1 MPETREKE
9 YVGNIVMCPHCGA
22 QLKSMSAFCPECGEE
37 LRNVKVSENLKK
49 LQEGLVKYKGQD
61 AWNFVATFPIP
72 NEREE
77 LGNFLTTI
85 ASILV
90 TDLENGADIDKIS
103 AFTSKFEEIKN
114 KMQVILPS
122 SDLLLVQAKNW
133 EVKINEKRKSYDS
146 IVKNI
151 KRKHPIAFILSA
163 LVAIILI
170 IVFVVFGV
178 RKANSKFNERTERIK
193 ETEYVEKINSIGTIK
208 IPQENIILDGVSDY
222 LIPIS
227 DAEIKFNAE
236 VKELEL
242 YGYKKTFSKKSKG
255 KLTYKTS
262 LPSMSISFDVK
273 CKKSIK
279 KELEEKRKA
288 VISNNGLKS
297 GSYRIGNTRYSLYY
311 YLGNEKFFNFEE
323 TLPTEENKTKK
334 ISIMME
340 NSSSSWDSTN
350 YNGEDFLNLI
360 ETLNKE
366 KILNLKVSIYEY
378 IELPDSNGDYGKL
391 GDTYGSTYLDIYLEK

>member
-1 MPETREKE
+1 M
-9 YVGNIVMCPHCGA
+9 
-22 QLKSMSAFCPECGEE
+22 
-37 LRNVKVSENLKK
+37 
-49 LQEGLVKYKGQD
+49 
-61 AWNFVATFPIP
+61 
-72 NEREE
+72 
-77 LGNFLTTI
+77 
-85 ASILV
+85 
-90 TDLENGADIDKIS
+90 
-103 AFTSKFEEIKN
+103 
-114 KMQVILPS
+114 
-122 SDLLLVQAKNW
+122 
-133 EVKINEKRKSYDS
+133 
-146 IVKNI
+146 
-151 KRKHPIAFILSA
+151 
-163 LVAIILI
+163 AIILI

-178 RKANSKFNERTERIK
+178 RKANSKVNERTERIK
-193 ETEYVEKINSIGTIK
+193 ATEYVEKINSIGTIK

-236 VKELEL
+236 VKEPEL
-242 YGYKKTFSKKSKG
+242 YGYKKTFSEKLKG
-255 KLTYKTS
+255 KLTYETS

-297 GSYRIGNTRYSLYY
+297 GSYRIGNTRYCLYY
-311 YLGNEKFFNFEE
+311 YLGNEEFFNFEE

-334 ISIMME
+334 ISIMMK
-340 NSSSSWDSTN
+340 NSSWDSTN

-366 KILNLKVSIYEY
+366 KILNLKVSISED

>member
-1 MPETREKE
+1 MPETREQG

-22 QLKSMSAFCPECGEE
+22 PLKSMSAFCPECGKE
-37 LRNVKVSENLKK
+37 LRNVNVSENLKK
-49 LQEGLVKYKGQD
+49 LQEGLLKYKGQD

-114 KMQVILPS
+114 KMQIILPS

-133 EVKINEKRKSYDS
+133 EVKITEKRKSYDS
-146 IVKNI
+146 VVKNI
-151 KRKHPIAFILSA
+151 KRKHPVAFILSA

-170 IVFVVFGV
+170 IVFVLSGV
-178 RKANSKFNERTERIK
+178 IKVNERTERIK
-193 ETEYVEKINSIGTIK
+193 ATEYAEKINSIGTIK

-236 VKELEL
+236 VNEIYCTFLEKL
-242 YGYKKTFSKKSKG
+242 KG
-255 KLTYKTS
+255 ESTYVTS
-262 LPSMSISFDVK
+262 LQSMSISFDVK

-297 GSYRIGNTRYSLYY
+297 GSYRISNTNYSLRY
-311 YLGNEKFFNFEE
+311 YLGEQEFYNLKEP
-323 TLPTEENKTKK
+323 LPTEENKTKK
-334 ISIMME
+334 ISIMMDRWGRE
-340 NSSSSWDSTN
+340 
-350 YNGEDFLNLI
+350 YNGETYLNLI

-366 KILNLKVSIYEY
+366 KILNLEVSIYED
-378 IELPDSNGDYGKL
+378 IDLPDSNGDYNN
-391 GDTYGSTYLDIYLEK
+391 GDSLYIYLEK

>member
-1 MPETREKE
+1 MPETREQE

-22 QLKSMSAFCPECGEE
+22 PLKSMSVFCPECGEE

-133 EVKINEKRKSYDS
+133 EVKITEKRKSYDNV
-146 IVKNI
+146 VKNI
-151 KRKHPIAFILSA
+151 KRKHPVAFILSA

-170 IVFVVFGV
+170 IVFVLFGV
-178 RKANSKFNERTERIK
+178 SKVNERTKRIK
-193 ETEYVEKINSIGTIK
+193 ATEYAEKINSIGTIK

-236 VKELEL
+236 VKDLEL
-242 YGYKKTFSKKSKG
+242 HGYRKTFSEKLKG
-255 KLTYKTS
+255 ELTYKAS
-262 LPSMSISFDVK
+262 VPSMSIRFDVK

-279 KELEEKRKA
+279 KALEEKRKA

-297 GSYRIGNTRYSLYY
+297 GSYRICNTKYY
-311 YLGNEKFFNFEE
+311 LEYDLGNEKFYNFDE

-334 ISIMME
+334 ISIMM
-340 NSSSSWDSTN
+340 NKSSWGSTN

-366 KILNLKVSIYEY
+366 KILNLKVSISED

>member
-1 MPETREKE
+1 MPETREQE
-9 YVGNIVMCPHCGA
+9 YDGNIVMCPHCGA
-22 QLKSMSAFCPECGEE
+22 PLKSMSAFCPECGKE
-37 LRNVKVSENLKK
+37 LRNVNVSENLKK
-49 LQEGLVKYKGQD
+49 FQEGLVKYKGQD

-114 KMQVILPS
+114 KMQIILPS

-133 EVKINEKRKSYDS
+133 EVKITEKRKSYDS
-146 IVKNI
+146 VVKNI
-151 KRKHPIAFILSA
+151 KRKHPVAFILSA

-170 IVFVVFGV
+170 IVFVLFGV
-178 RKANSKFNERTERIK
+178 IKVNERTQRIK
-193 ETEYVEKINSIGTIK
+193 ATEYAEKINSIGTIK

-236 VKELEL
+236 VNEQLYCTFLEKLKGELI
-242 YGYKKTFSKKSKG
+242 
-255 KLTYKTS
+255 YKTS
-262 LPSMSISFDVK
+262 LPSLSISFDVK

-297 GSYRIGNTRYSLYY
+297 GSYRISNTNYSLRY
-311 YLGNEKFFNFEE
+311 YLGEQEFYNFDE

-334 ISIMME
+334 ISIMMDR
-340 NSSSSWDSTN
+340 WDSK
-350 YNGEDFLNLI
+350 YNGETYLNLI

-366 KILNLKVSIYEY
+366 KILNLEVSIYED
-378 IELPDSNGDYGKL
+378 IELPDSNGDYGKFANTL
-391 GDTYGSTYLDIYLEK
+391 HIYLEK

>member
-1 MPETREKE
+1 MLETREQE
-9 YVGNIVMCPHCGA
+9 YDGNIVMCPHCGA
-22 QLKSMSAFCPECGEE
+22 PLKSMSAFCPECGKE
-37 LRNVKVSENLKK
+37 LRNVNVSENLKK
-49 LQEGLVKYKGQD
+49 FQEGLVKYKGQD

-114 KMQVILPS
+114 KMQIILPS

-133 EVKINEKRKSYDS
+133 EVKITEKRKSYDS
-146 IVKNI
+146 VVKNI
-151 KRKHPIAFILSA
+151 KRKHPVAFILSA

-170 IVFVVFGV
+170 IVFVLFGV
-178 RKANSKFNERTERIK
+178 IKVNERTQRIK
-193 ETEYVEKINSIGTIK
+193 ETEYAEKINSIGTIK

-227 DAEIKFNAE
+227 DAEIKFDAE
-236 VKELEL
+236 VNEL
-242 YGYKKTFSKKSKG
+242 YYTFLEKLKG
-255 KLTYKTS
+255 EFTYKAS
-262 LPSMSISFDVK
+262 VSSMSIRFDVK

-279 KELEEKRKA
+279 KALEEKRNA

-297 GSYRIGNTRYSLYY
+297 GSYKIENTSYKLNYSL
-311 YLGNEKFFNFEE
+311 GKVDFFTYDEM
-323 TLPTEENKTKK
+323 LPTEENKTKK

-340 NSSSSWDSTN
+340 GWGNNTAG
-350 YNGEDFLNLI
+350 YNGENGEDYLNLI

-366 KILNLKVSIYEY
+366 KILNLKVSISEY
-378 IELPDSNGDYGKL
+378 IEWLDSNGDYNNWL
-391 GDTYGSTYLDIYLEK
+391 RIYLEE

>member
-1 MPETREKE
+1 MPETREQG

-22 QLKSMSAFCPECGEE
+22 PLKSMSAFCPECGKE
-37 LRNVKVSENLKK
+37 LRNVNVSENLKK

-114 KMQVILPS
+114 KMQIILPS

-133 EVKINEKRKSYDS
+133 EVKITEKRKSYDS
-146 IVKNI
+146 VVKNI
-151 KRKHPIAFILSA
+151 KRKHPVAFILSA

-170 IVFVVFGV
+170 IVFVLSGV
-178 RKANSKFNERTERIK
+178 IKVNERTERIK
-193 ETEYVEKINSIGTIK
+193 ATEYAEKINSIGTIK

-236 VKELEL
+236 VNEIYCTFLEKL
-242 YGYKKTFSKKSKG
+242 KG
-255 KLTYKTS
+255 ESTYVTS
-262 LPSMSISFDVK
+262 LQSMSISFDVK

-297 GSYRIGNTRYSLYY
+297 GSYRISNTNYSLRY
-311 YLGNEKFFNFEE
+311 YLGEQEFYNLKEP
-323 TLPTEENKTKK
+323 LPTEENKTKK
-334 ISIMME
+334 ISIMMNRWGRE
-340 NSSSSWDSTN
+340 
-350 YNGEDFLNLI
+350 YNGETYLNLI

-366 KILNLKVSIYEY
+366 KILNLEVSIYED
-378 IELPDSNGDYGKL
+378 IDLPDSNGDYNN
-391 GDTYGSTYLDIYLEK
+391 GDSLYIYLEK

>member
-1 MPETREKE
+1 MPETREQE

-133 EVKINEKRKSYDS
+133 EVKITEKRKSYDS
-146 IVKNI
+146 VVKNI
-151 KRKHPIAFILSA
+151 KRKHPVAFILSA

-170 IVFVVFGV
+170 IVFVLFGV
-178 RKANSKFNERTERIK
+178 IKVNERTERIK
-193 ETEYVEKINSIGTIK
+193 ATEYAEKINSIGTIK

-236 VKELEL
+236 VIEL
-242 YGYKKTFSKKSKG
+242 YRKTFSEKLKG
-255 KLTYKTS
+255 ELTYKES
-262 LPSMSISFDVK
+262 VPSMSIRFDVK

-279 KELEEKRKA
+279 KALEEKRKA

-297 GSYRIGNTRYSLYY
+297 GSYRICNTQY
-311 YLGNEKFFNFEE
+311 YLRYNLGNDKFYNFDE

-340 NSSSSWDSTN
+340 NSYGAN
-350 YNGEDFLNLI
+350 YNGEDYLNLI

-366 KILNLKVSIYEY
+366 KILNLKVSISED

-391 GDTYGSTYLDIYLEK
+391 GSTYGSTYLDIDL

>member
-1 MPETREKE
+1 M
-9 YVGNIVMCPHCGA
+9 
-22 QLKSMSAFCPECGEE
+22 
-37 LRNVKVSENLKK
+37 
-49 LQEGLVKYKGQD
+49 
-61 AWNFVATFPIP
+61 
-72 NEREE
+72 
-77 LGNFLTTI
+77 TTI

-133 EVKINEKRKSYDS
+133 EVKITEKRKSYDS
-146 IVKNI
+146 VVKNI
-151 KRKHPIAFILSA
+151 KRKHPVAFILSA

-170 IVFVVFGV
+170 IVFVLFGV
-178 RKANSKFNERTERIK
+178 SKVNARTARIK
-193 ETEYVEKINSIGTIK
+193 ATEYAEKINSIGTIK

-227 DAEIKFNAE
+227 DAEIKFDAE
-236 VKELEL
+236 VNEL
-242 YGYKKTFSKKSKG
+242 YYTFLEKLKG
-255 KLTYKTS
+255 EFTYKAS
-262 LPSMSISFDVK
+262 VSSMSIRFDVK

-279 KELEEKRKA
+279 KALEEKRNA

-297 GSYRIGNTRYSLYY
+297 GSYKIENTSYKLNYSL
-311 YLGNEKFFNFEE
+311 GKVDFFTYDEM
-323 TLPTEENKTKK
+323 LPTEENKTKK

-340 NSSSSWDSTN
+340 GWGNNTAG
-350 YNGEDFLNLI
+350 YNGEDYLNLI

-366 KILNLKVSIYEY
+366 KILNLKVSISEY
-378 IELPDSNGDYGKL
+378 IEWLDSNGDYNNWL
-391 GDTYGSTYLDIYLEK
+391 RIYLEG

>member
-1 MPETREKE
+1 MPETREQE

-133 EVKINEKRKSYDS
+133 EVKITEKRKSYDS
-146 IVKNI
+146 VVKNI
-151 KRKHPIAFILSA
+151 KRKHPVAFILSA

-170 IVFVVFGV
+170 IVFVLFGV
-178 RKANSKFNERTERIK
+178 IKVNERTERIK
-193 ETEYVEKINSIGTIK
+193 ATEYAEKINSIGTIK
-208 IPQENIILDGVSDY
+208 IPQANIILDGVSDY

-236 VKELEL
+236 VIEL
-242 YGYKKTFSKKSKG
+242 YRKTFSEKLKG
-255 KLTYKTS
+255 ELTYKES
-262 LPSMSISFDVK
+262 VPSMSIRFDVK

-279 KELEEKRKA
+279 KALEEKRKA

-297 GSYRIGNTRYSLYY
+297 GSYRICNTQY
-311 YLGNEKFFNFEE
+311 YLRYNLGNDKFYNFDE

-340 NSSSSWDSTN
+340 NSYGAN
-350 YNGEDFLNLI
+350 YNGEDYLNLI

-366 KILNLKVSIYEY
+366 KILNLKVSISED

-391 GDTYGSTYLDIYLEK
+391 GSTYGSTYLDIDL

>member
-1 MPETREKE
+1 MPETREQE

-49 LQEGLVKYKGQD
+49 FQEGLVKYKGQD

-114 KMQVILPS
+114 KMQIILPS

-133 EVKINEKRKSYDS
+133 EVKITEKRKSYDS
-146 IVKNI
+146 VVKNI
-151 KRKHPIAFILSA
+151 KRKHPVAFILSA

-170 IVFVVFGV
+170 IVFVLFGV
-178 RKANSKFNERTERIK
+178 IKVNERTERIK
-193 ETEYVEKINSIGTIK
+193 ATEYAEKINSIGTIK

-236 VKELEL
+236 VNEL
-242 YGYKKTFSKKSKG
+242 YCTFLEKLKG
-255 KLTYKTS
+255 ELIYKTS
-262 LPSMSISFDVK
+262 LPSLSISFDVK

-297 GSYRIGNTRYSLYY
+297 GSYRISNTNYSLGY
-311 YLGNEKFFNFEE
+311 YLGEQKFYNFDE

-334 ISIMME
+334 ISIMMDR
-340 NSSSSWDSTN
+340 WDSK
-350 YNGEDFLNLI
+350 YNGETYLNLI

-366 KILNLKVSIYEY
+366 KILNLEVSIYED
-378 IELPDSNGDYGKL
+378 IELPDSNGDYGEFANTL
-391 GDTYGSTYLDIYLEK
+391 HIYLEK

>member
-1 MPETREKE
+1 MPEAREQE
-9 YVGNIVMCPHCGA
+9 YDGNIVMCPHCGA
-22 QLKSMSAFCPECGEE
+22 PLKSMSAFCPECGKE
-37 LRNVKVSENLKK
+37 LRNVNVSENLKK
-49 LQEGLVKYKGQD
+49 FQEGLVKYKGQD

-114 KMQVILPS
+114 KMQIILPS

-133 EVKINEKRKSYDS
+133 EVKITEKRKSYDS
-146 IVKNI
+146 VVKNI
-151 KRKHPIAFILSA
+151 KRKHPVAFILSA

-170 IVFVVFGV
+170 IVFVLFGV
-178 RKANSKFNERTERIK
+178 SKVNERTKRIK
-193 ETEYVEKINSIGTIK
+193 ATEYAEKINSIGTIK

-227 DAEIKFNAE
+227 DAEIEFNAE
-236 VKELEL
+236 VEKIS
-242 YGYKKTFSKKSKG
+242 YRKTFSEKLKG
-255 KLTYKTS
+255 ELTYETS
-262 LPSMSISFDVK
+262 LPSISIRFDVK

-297 GSYRIGNTRYSLYY
+297 GSYRIGNTHYHLYY
-311 YLGNEKFFNFEE
+311 NLGNEEFHNLEV

-334 ISIMME
+334 ISIML
-340 NSSSSWDSTN
+340 NTFN
-350 YNGEDFLNLI
+350 YWGNGETYLNLI

-378 IELPDSNGDYGKL
+378 IDLPDSNGDYGKSGNSFHIDL
-391 GDTYGSTYLDIYLEK
+391 

>member
-1 MPETREKE
+1 MPETREQG

-22 QLKSMSAFCPECGEE
+22 SLKSMSAFCPECGKE
-37 LRNVKVSENLKK
+37 LRNVNVSENLKK
-49 LQEGLVKYKGQD
+49 FQEGLVKYKGQD

-114 KMQVILPS
+114 KMQIILPS

-133 EVKINEKRKSYDS
+133 EVKITEKRKSYDS
-146 IVKNI
+146 VVKNI
-151 KRKHPIAFILSA
+151 KRKHPVAFILSA

-170 IVFVVFGV
+170 IVFVLFGV
-178 RKANSKFNERTERIK
+178 IKVNERTQRIK
-193 ETEYVEKINSIGTIK
+193 ATEYAEKINSIGTIK

-236 VKELEL
+236 VNEL
-242 YGYKKTFSKKSKG
+242 YCTFLEKLKG
-255 KLTYKTS
+255 ELIYKTS
-262 LPSMSISFDVK
+262 LPSLSISFDVK

-288 VISNNGLKS
+288 VIFNNGLKS
-297 GSYRIGNTRYSLYY
+297 GSYRISNTNYSLGY
-311 YLGNEKFFNFEE
+311 YLGEQKFYNFDE

-334 ISIMME
+334 ISIMMDRWG
-340 NSSSSWDSTN
+340 SK
-350 YNGEDFLNLI
+350 YNGETYLNLI

-366 KILNLKVSIYEY
+366 KILNLEVSIYED
-378 IELPDSNGDYGKL
+378 IELPDSNGDYGKFANTL
-391 GDTYGSTYLDIYLEK
+391 HIYLEK

>member
-1 MPETREKE
+1 MLETREQE
-9 YVGNIVMCPHCGA
+9 YDGNIVMCPHCGA
-22 QLKSMSAFCPECGEE
+22 PLKSMSAFCPECGKE
-37 LRNVKVSENLKK
+37 LRNVNVSENLKK
-49 LQEGLVKYKGQD
+49 FQEGLVKYKGQD

-114 KMQVILPS
+114 KMQIILPS

-133 EVKINEKRKSYDS
+133 EVKITEKRKSYDS
-146 IVKNI
+146 VVKNI
-151 KRKHPIAFILSA
+151 KRKHPVAFILSA

-170 IVFVVFGV
+170 IVFVLFGV
-178 RKANSKFNERTERIK
+178 IKVNERTQRIK
-193 ETEYVEKINSIGTIK
+193 ATEYAEKINSIGTIK

-236 VKELEL
+236 VNEL
-242 YGYKKTFSKKSKG
+242 YCTFLEKLKG
-255 KLTYKTS
+255 ELIYKTS
-262 LPSMSISFDVK
+262 LPSLSISFDVK

-288 VISNNGLKS
+288 VIFNNGLKS
-297 GSYRIGNTRYSLYY
+297 GSYRISNTNYSLGY
-311 YLGNEKFFNFEE
+311 YLGEQKFYNFDE

-334 ISIMME
+334 ISIMMDRWT
-340 NSSSSWDSTN
+340 SK
-350 YNGEDFLNLI
+350 YNGETYLNLI

-366 KILNLKVSIYEY
+366 KILNLEVSIYEY
-378 IELPDSNGDYGKL
+378 IELPDSNGDYGKFANTL
-391 GDTYGSTYLDIYLEK
+391 HIYLEK

>member
-1 MPETREKE
+1 MPETREQE

-133 EVKINEKRKSYDS
+133 EVKITEKRKSYDS
-146 IVKNI
+146 VVKNI
-151 KRKHPIAFILSA
+151 KRKHPVAFILSA

-178 RKANSKFNERTERIK
+178 RKANAKVNERTERIK
-193 ETEYVEKINSIGTIK
+193 ATEYAEKINSIGTII

-236 VKELEL
+236 VKKLEF
-242 YGYKKTFSKKSKG
+242 YGYKKTFSEKSKG
-255 KLTYKTS
+255 KFETS
-262 LPSMSISFDVK
+262 LPSMSIRFDVK

-279 KELEEKRKA
+279 KALEEKRKA

-297 GSYRIGNTRYSLYY
+297 GSYRIGNTRYCLY
-311 YLGNEKFFNFEE
+311 YLGNEKFFKSVE

-340 NSSSSWDSTN
+340 NFSSSWDSTN

-366 KILNLKVSIYEY
+366 KILNLTVSIYEN

-391 GDTYGSTYLDIYLEK
+391 GDTYGSTYLDIYLEN

>member
-1 MPETREKE
+1 MLETREQE
-9 YVGNIVMCPHCGA
+9 YDGNIVMCPHCGA
-22 QLKSMSAFCPECGEE
+22 PLKSMSAFCPECGKE
-37 LRNVKVSENLKK
+37 LRNVNVSENLKK
-49 LQEGLVKYKGQD
+49 FQEGLVKYKGQD

-114 KMQVILPS
+114 KMQIILPS

-133 EVKINEKRKSYDS
+133 EVKITEKRKSYDS
-146 IVKNI
+146 VVKNI
-151 KRKHPIAFILSA
+151 KRKHPVAFILSA

-170 IVFVVFGV
+170 IVFVLSGV
-178 RKANSKFNERTERIK
+178 IKVNERTERIK
-193 ETEYVEKINSIGTIK
+193 ATEYAEKINSIGTIK

-236 VKELEL
+236 VNEIYCTFLEKL
-242 YGYKKTFSKKSKG
+242 KG
-255 KLTYKTS
+255 ESTYVTS
-262 LPSMSISFDVK
+262 LQSMSISFDVK

-297 GSYRIGNTRYSLYY
+297 GSYRISNTNYSLRY
-311 YLGNEKFFNFEE
+311 YLGEQEFYNLKEP
-323 TLPTEENKTKK
+323 LPTEENKTKK
-334 ISIMME
+334 ISIMMDRWGRE
-340 NSSSSWDSTN
+340 
-350 YNGEDFLNLI
+350 YNGETYLNLI

-366 KILNLKVSIYEY
+366 KILNLEVSIYED
-378 IELPDSNGDYGKL
+378 IDLPDSNGDYNN
-391 GDTYGSTYLDIYLEK
+391 GDSLYIYLEK

>member
-1 MPETREKE
+1 MLETREQE
-9 YVGNIVMCPHCGA
+9 YDGNIVMCPHCGA
-22 QLKSMSAFCPECGEE
+22 PLKSMSAFCPECGKE
-37 LRNVKVSENLKK
+37 LRNVNVSENLKK
-49 LQEGLVKYKGQD
+49 FQEGLVKYKGQD

-114 KMQVILPS
+114 KMQIILPS

-133 EVKINEKRKSYDS
+133 EVKITEKRKSYDS
-146 IVKNI
+146 VVKNI
-151 KRKHPIAFILSA
+151 KRKHPVAFILSA

-170 IVFVVFGV
+170 IVFVLFGV
-178 RKANSKFNERTERIK
+178 IKVNERTQRIK
-193 ETEYVEKINSIGTIK
+193 ATEYAEKINSIGTIK

-236 VKELEL
+236 VNEL
-242 YGYKKTFSKKSKG
+242 YCTFLEKLKG
-255 KLTYKTS
+255 ELIYKTS
-262 LPSMSISFDVK
+262 LPSLSISFDVK

-288 VISNNGLKS
+288 VIFNNGLKS
-297 GSYRIGNTRYSLYY
+297 GSYRISNTNYSLGY
-311 YLGNEKFFNFEE
+311 YLGEQKFYNFDE

-334 ISIMME
+334 ISIMMDRWT
-340 NSSSSWDSTN
+340 SK
-350 YNGEDFLNLI
+350 YNGETYLNLI

-366 KILNLKVSIYEY
+366 KILNLRVSIYEH
-378 IELPDSNGDYGKL
+378 INLPDSNGDYNNGNTL
-391 GDTYGSTYLDIYLEK
+391 YIDL

>member
-1 MPETREKE
+1 MPEAREQG

-22 QLKSMSAFCPECGEE
+22 PLNSMSAFCPECGKE
-37 LRNVKVSENLKK
+37 LRNVNVSENLKK
-49 LQEGLVKYKGQD
+49 FQEGLVKYKGQD

-133 EVKINEKRKSYDS
+133 EVKITEKRKSYDS
-146 IVKNI
+146 VVKNI
-151 KRKHPIAFILSA
+151 KRKHPVSFILSE

-170 IVFVVFGV
+170 LVFVLFGV
-178 RKANSKFNERTERIK
+178 SKVNARTARIK
-193 ETEYVEKINSIGTIK
+193 ATEYAEKINSIGTIK

-227 DAEIKFNAE
+227 DAEIKFDAE
-236 VKELEL
+236 VNEL
-242 YGYKKTFSKKSKG
+242 YYTFLEKLKG
-255 KLTYKTS
+255 EFTYKAS
-262 LPSMSISFDVK
+262 VSSMSIIFDVK

-279 KELEEKRKA
+279 KALEEKRNA

-297 GSYRIGNTRYSLYY
+297 GSYKIENTSYKLNYSL
-311 YLGNEKFFNFEE
+311 GKVDFFTYDEM
-323 TLPTEENKTKK
+323 LPTEENKTKK
-334 ISIMME
+334 ISIMMKGWG
-340 NSSSSWDSTN
+340 NNTAG
-350 YNGEDFLNLI
+350 YNGEDYLNLI

-366 KILNLKVSIYEY
+366 KILNLKVSISEY
-378 IELPDSNGDYGKL
+378 IEWLDSNGDYNNWL
-391 GDTYGSTYLDIYLEK
+391 RIYLEG

>member
-1 MPETREKE
+1 MPETREQE
-9 YVGNIVMCPHCGA
+9 YDGNIVMCPHCGA
-22 QLKSMSAFCPECGEE
+22 PLKSMSAFCPECGKE
-37 LRNVKVSENLKK
+37 LRNVNVSENLKK
-49 LQEGLVKYKGQD
+49 FQEGLVKYKGQD

-114 KMQVILPS
+114 KMQIILPS

-133 EVKINEKRKSYDS
+133 EVKITEKRKSYDS
-146 IVKNI
+146 VVKNI
-151 KRKHPIAFILSA
+151 KRKHPVAFILSA

-170 IVFVVFGV
+170 IVFVLFGV
-178 RKANSKFNERTERIK
+178 IKVNERTERIK
-193 ETEYVEKINSIGTIK
+193 ATEYAEKINSIGTIK

-227 DAEIKFNAE
+227 DAEIKFNAT
-236 VKELEL
+236 VNEL
-242 YGYKKTFSKKSKG
+242 YCTFLEKLKG
-255 KLTYKTS
+255 ELIYKTS
-262 LPSMSISFDVK
+262 LPSLSISFDVK

-297 GSYRIGNTRYSLYY
+297 GSYRISNTNYSLGYS
-311 YLGNEKFFNFEE
+311 LGEQKFYNFDE

-334 ISIMME
+334 ISIMMDRWG
-340 NSSSSWDSTN
+340 SK
-350 YNGEDFLNLI
+350 YNGETYLNLI

-366 KILNLKVSIYEY
+366 KILNLEVSIYED
-378 IELPDSNGDYGKL
+378 IELPDSNGDYGEFANTL
-391 GDTYGSTYLDIYLEK
+391 HIYLEK

>member
-1 MPETREKE
+1 MPEAREQG

-22 QLKSMSAFCPECGEE
+22 PLKSMSAFCPECGKE
-37 LRNVKVSENLKK
+37 LRNVNVSENLKK
-49 LQEGLVKYKGQD
+49 FQEGLVKYKGQD

-114 KMQVILPS
+114 KMQIILPS

-133 EVKINEKRKSYDS
+133 EVKITEKRKSYDS
-146 IVKNI
+146 VVKNI
-151 KRKHPIAFILSA
+151 KRKHPVAFILSA

-170 IVFVVFGV
+170 IVFVLFGV
-178 RKANSKFNERTERIK
+178 IKVNERTQRIK
-193 ETEYVEKINSIGTIK
+193 ETEYAEKINSIGTIK

-227 DAEIKFNAE
+227 DAEIKFDAE
-236 VKELEL
+236 VNEL
-242 YGYKKTFSKKSKG
+242 YYTFLEKLKG
-255 KLTYKTS
+255 EFTYKAS
-262 LPSMSISFDVK
+262 VSSMSIRFDVK

-279 KELEEKRKA
+279 KALEEKRNA

-297 GSYRIGNTRYSLYY
+297 GSYKIENTSYKLNYSLGKVDFFTYY
-311 YLGNEKFFNFEE
+311 EM
-323 TLPTEENKTKK
+323 LPTEENKTKK

-340 NSSSSWDSTN
+340 GWGNNTAG
-350 YNGEDFLNLI
+350 YNGENGEDYLNLI

-366 KILNLKVSIYEY
+366 KILNLKVSISEY
-378 IELPDSNGDYGKL
+378 IEWLDSNGDYNNWL
-391 GDTYGSTYLDIYLEK
+391 RIYLEE

>member
-1 MPETREKE
+1 MPEAREQG

-22 QLKSMSAFCPECGEE
+22 PLNSMSAFCPECGKE
-37 LRNVKVSENLKK
+37 LRNVNVSENLKK
-49 LQEGLVKYKGQD
+49 FQEGLVKYKGQD

-133 EVKINEKRKSYDS
+133 EEKITEKRKSYDS
-146 IVKNI
+146 VVKNI
-151 KRKHPIAFILSA
+151 KRKHPVAFILSA

-170 IVFVVFGV
+170 IVFVLFGV
-178 RKANSKFNERTERIK
+178 SKVNERTERIK
-193 ETEYVEKINSIGTIK
+193 ATEYVEKINSIGTIK

-236 VKELEL
+236 VN
-242 YGYKKTFSKKSKG
+242 GYKASV
-255 KLTYKTS
+255 
-262 LPSMSISFDVK
+262 PSMSIRFDVK

-288 VISNNGLKS
+288 VIFNNGLKY
-297 GSYRIGNTRYSLYY
+297 GSYKIENTLYKLNY
-311 YLGNEKFFNFEE
+311 YLGKIEFLTFDEM
-323 TLPTEENKTKK
+323 LPTEENKTKK

-340 NSSSSWDSTN
+340 GWGNYTAG
-350 YNGEDFLNLI
+350 YNGEDYLNLI

-366 KILNLKVSIYEY
+366 KILNLKVSISEC
-378 IELPDSNGDYGKL
+378 IQWPDSNGDYNNWL
-391 GDTYGSTYLDIYLEK
+391 RIYLEK

>member
-1 MPETREKE
+1 MPETREQG

-22 QLKSMSAFCPECGEE
+22 PLKSMSAFCPECGKE
-37 LRNVKVSENLKK
+37 LRNVNVSENLKK

-114 KMQVILPS
+114 KMQIILPS

-133 EVKINEKRKSYDS
+133 EVKITEKRKSYDS
-146 IVKNI
+146 VVKNI
-151 KRKHPIAFILSA
+151 KRKHPVAFILSA

-170 IVFVVFGV
+170 IVFVLSGV
-178 RKANSKFNERTERIK
+178 IKVNERTERIK
-193 ETEYVEKINSIGTIK
+193 ATEYAEKINSIGTIK

-236 VKELEL
+236 VNEIYCTFLEKL
-242 YGYKKTFSKKSKG
+242 KG
-255 KLTYKTS
+255 ESTYVTS
-262 LPSMSISFDVK
+262 LQSMSISFDVK

-297 GSYRIGNTRYSLYY
+297 GSYRISNTNYSLRY
-311 YLGNEKFFNFEE
+311 YLGEQEFYNLKEP
-323 TLPTEENKTKK
+323 LPTEENKTKK
-334 ISIMME
+334 ISIMMDRWGRE
-340 NSSSSWDSTN
+340 
-350 YNGEDFLNLI
+350 YNGETYLNLI

-366 KILNLKVSIYEY
+366 KILNLEVSIYED
-378 IELPDSNGDYGKL
+378 IDLPDSNGDYNN
-391 GDTYGSTYLDIYLEK
+391 GDSLYIYLEK

>member
-1 MPETREKE
+1 MPETREQE

-77 LGNFLTTI
+77 LGNFLITI

-133 EVKINEKRKSYDS
+133 EVKITEKRKSYDS

-151 KRKHPIAFILSA
+151 KRKHPIVFILSA

-170 IVFVVFGV
+170 IVFVLFGV
-178 RKANSKFNERTERIK
+178 SKVNERTERIK
-193 ETEYVEKINSIGTIK
+193 ATEYAEKINSIGTIK

-236 VKELEL
+236 VKKTKL
-242 YGYKKTFSKKSKG
+242 YGYKKTFSEKLKG
-255 KLTYKTS
+255 KLTYETS

-297 GSYRIGNTRYSLYY
+297 GSYRISNTNYSLDY
-311 YLGNEKFFNFEE
+311 YLGKEIFNSHIE

-334 ISIMME
+334 ISIMMGE
-340 NSSSSWDSTN
+340 LNSE
-350 YNGEDFLNLI
+350 YNEETYLNLI

-366 KILNLKVSIYEY
+366 KILNLQVSIYER
-378 IELPDSNGDYGKL
+378 IDLPDLNGDYNLL
-391 GDTYGSTYLDIYLEK
+391 GGTLYIYLEK